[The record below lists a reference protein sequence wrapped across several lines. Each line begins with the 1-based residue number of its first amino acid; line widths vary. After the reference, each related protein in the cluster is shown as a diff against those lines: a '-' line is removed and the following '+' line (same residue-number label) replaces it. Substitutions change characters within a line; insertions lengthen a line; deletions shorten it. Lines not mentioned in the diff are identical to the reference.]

1 MLGTWLGHALRDRGD
16 EVFVVT
22 RSEAEEEHE
31 LSWTSSRGIIDL
43 RRLEGADAVVNLM
56 GAPIA
61 DRPWTRMRRNT
72 LRDSRI
78 QSTATIL
85 QSLSRLD
92 APPKHYVGV
101 GHLGIYGERGEQIL
115 DESDDP
121 GEGFLAELAL
131 DWEQA
136 HLAAERQLQART
148 AVLRMAVALS
158 PTGGVFPLMIQP
170 FRVGL
175 GGWLGDGRQYLPWI
189 SVRDAVSAFLFLLDH
204 PELEGL
210 FNGCVPV
217 PTRQK
222 EWARA
227 LGRALNKP
235 VVSNAPKWALR
246 GALGDLADE
255 LYLASIRA
263 VPQRL
268 QKAGFSF
275 QDAEAEA
282 TFGWLVACLD
292 DPPPELSRY
301 RVQRRRRGRIRRS

>member
-1 MLGTWLGHALRDRGD
+1 MLGAWIGHALRDRGD
-16 EVFVVT
+16 EVLVVT
-22 RSEAEEEHE
+22 RSEAESEHE
-31 LSWTSSRGIIDL
+31 LTWTSSRGIIDV
-43 RRLEGADAVVNLM
+43 RRLEGVDAVINLM

-72 LRDSRI
+72 LRDSRVEA
-78 QSTATIL
+78 TATIL
-85 QSLSRLD
+85 QSLARLD
-92 APPKHYVGV
+92 TPPAHFLGV
-101 GHLGIYGERGEQIL
+101 GHLGFYGERGEQIL
-115 DESDDP
+115 DEDSEG
-121 GEGFLAELAL
+121 GEGFLAELSA
-131 DWEQA
+131 DWEEA
-136 HLAAERQLQART
+136 HFGARKALGART

-189 SVRDAVSAFLFLLDH
+189 SVRDAVQAFIFLLDH
-204 PELEGL
+204 PELDGR

-222 EWARA
+222 EWTRA
-227 LGRALNKP
+227 LGRALDKP

-268 QKAGFSF
+268 QRAGFTF
-275 QDAEAEA
+275 QDTDAET
-282 TFGWLVACLD
+282 TFTWLVRCLD
-292 DPPPELSRY
+292 DPPPELARY
-301 RVQRRRRGRIRRS
+301 RVQRRRKARIRRS